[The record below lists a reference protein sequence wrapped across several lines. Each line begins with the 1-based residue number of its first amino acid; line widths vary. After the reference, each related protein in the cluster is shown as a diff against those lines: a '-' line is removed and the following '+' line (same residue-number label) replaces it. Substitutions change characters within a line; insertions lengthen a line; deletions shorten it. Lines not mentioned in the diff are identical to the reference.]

1 MVFNLKLNFK
11 QNIDQKMRT
20 FKNLKEISKKAV
32 ATFLQPYCCIL
43 LAKYSLAKNPGVLE
57 KKKLELEKFREKSG
71 ISNMS

>member
-1 MVFNLKLNFK
+1 
-11 QNIDQKMRT
+11 MRT

-57 KKKLELEKFREKSG
+57 KKNWNSRNLEKNLEFQT
-71 ISNMS
+71 